1 VLLKQTCGEIAL
13 LQYMD
18 TLLDHGEQVAHD
30 SLKKNPAK
38 MITLINACC
47 NMSNATIAIEKRQS
61 QPRAALSSR
70 D

>member
-1 VLLKQTCGEIAL
+1 M

-18 TLLDHGEQVAHD
+18 TLLDHGEQIAHE

-47 NMSNATIAIEKRQS
+47 NMSNATIAIEKHNS
-61 QPRAALSSR
+61 QPPSTPSSR